1 MGDGRLGRVG
11 IGTLLV
17 TKVAFDH
24 GSRWRRVAPYLCG
37 SKVGPG
43 GEETSI
49 NSSTPGGEDR
59 RESSSMVEMNA
70 VSHSGGS

>member
-1 MGDGRLGRVG
+1 MGDGWLGRAG

-17 TKVAFDH
+17 KVAFDH
-24 GSRWRRVAPYLCG
+24 GSRGQRVVPYLCG
-37 SKVGPG
+37 SKVRPG

-59 RESSSMVEMNA
+59 RESSSMVEMNV

>member
-1 MGDGRLGRVG
+1 MGDGWLSRVG
-11 IGTLLV
+11 IGMLLV
-17 TKVAFDH
+17 KVAFDH
-24 GSRWRRVAPYLCG
+24 GSRWRRVVPYLCR

-49 NSSTPGGEDR
+49 NSSTRGGEDR